1 MDDMAAINDFAVKW
15 ADKFKNPKTEYT
27 ELTSSALADEC
38 TALGFELEC
47 GKAFCN
53 RYRAL
58 FSNAEALKKIVDGV
72 TDISLLGS
80 VIFARWRYFSRSYLA
95 EEILKP
101 ENRAWFLCALER
113 LAVLSTNVK
122 PGAESVMIIFPEI
135 VMLKTEVK
143 KLRTEI
149 SILLLERDELRFV
162 ECKNIEMQYMLSL
175 GTLEY
180 KAFQLYCEMLR
191 LKRKVEL
198 IRIKINRQEM
208 VSISDIEKILDG
220 EFAEY
225 QKKLQEQIDK
235 MSAALERSRSK
246 FLSEDETK
254 ELKTLYRMIV
264 KALHPDLHPES
275 SEAQIRLFQNA
286 VDAYENGDLN
296 TLRIIKEMVED
307 AVLSEYKE
315 NGIVVLQREKARL
328 ETMIKH
334 IKGQIGEIR
343 NSYPYNLKS
352 ILQSEKLMAEKKA
365 ELEDTISRLQEMT
378 GFYDQQ
384 IKEMLR

>member
-1 MDDMAAINDFAVKW
+1 
-15 ADKFKNPKTEYT
+15 
-27 ELTSSALADEC
+27 
-38 TALGFELEC
+38 
-47 GKAFCN
+47 
-53 RYRAL
+53 
-58 FSNAEALKKIVDGV
+58 
-72 TDISLLGS
+72 
-80 VIFARWRYFSRSYLA
+80 
-95 EEILKP
+95 
-101 ENRAWFLCALER
+101 
-113 LAVLSTNVK
+113 
-122 PGAESVMIIFPEI
+122 
-135 VMLKTEVK
+135 
-143 KLRTEI
+143 
-149 SILLLERDELRFV
+149 
-162 ECKNIEMQYMLSL
+162 
-175 GTLEY
+175 
-180 KAFQLYCEMLR
+180 MLR

>member
-1 MDDMAAINDFAVKW
+1 
-15 ADKFKNPKTEYT
+15 
-27 ELTSSALADEC
+27 
-38 TALGFELEC
+38 
-47 GKAFCN
+47 
-53 RYRAL
+53 
-58 FSNAEALKKIVDGV
+58 
-72 TDISLLGS
+72 
-80 VIFARWRYFSRSYLA
+80 
-95 EEILKP
+95 
-101 ENRAWFLCALER
+101 
-113 LAVLSTNVK
+113 
-122 PGAESVMIIFPEI
+122 
-135 VMLKTEVK
+135 
-143 KLRTEI
+143 
-149 SILLLERDELRFV
+149 
-162 ECKNIEMQYMLSL
+162 
-175 GTLEY
+175 
-180 KAFQLYCEMLR
+180 
-191 LKRKVEL
+191 
-198 IRIKINRQEM
+198 
-208 VSISDIEKILDG
+208 
-220 EFAEY
+220 
-225 QKKLQEQIDK
+225 
-235 MSAALERSRSK
+235 
-246 FLSEDETK
+246 
-254 ELKTLYRMIV
+254 MIV